1 MTPPLAWAEG
11 AADSGPPT
19 PPFTLFL
26 LQLLSLEGPERL
38 WKGGRAGGIEN
49 LRARPVGRKLRP
61 LRGQNRKKTGR
72 GRKSGRKEERGGD
85 GMGEELHTSKLNL

>member
-11 AADSGPPT
+11 LLTQDHPLPPLLFSYFNCCPWRDLRGSGK
-19 PPFTLFL
+19 
-26 LQLLSLEGPERL
+26 EAR
-38 WKGGRAGGIEN
+38 GIEN

-61 LRGQNRKKTGR
+61 LRGQTRKKTGR